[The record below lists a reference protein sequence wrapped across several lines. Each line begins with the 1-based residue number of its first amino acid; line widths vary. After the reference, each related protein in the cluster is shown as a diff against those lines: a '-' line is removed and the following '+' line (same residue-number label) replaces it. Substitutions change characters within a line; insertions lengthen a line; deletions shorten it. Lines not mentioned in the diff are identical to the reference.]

1 MYKLIVKDR
10 KYTEWEVVS
19 FLNDQNILP
28 VIFNPIESKLFHEDV
43 FSFQENTLNC
53 LKSPVRE
60 KPFFTGVLVLTGNKT
75 YGRRKNQVTMKTDK
89 MLYKCVPNDPF
100 LPSFLIPYEI
110 KQMGFSKL
118 FTNLYVTFK
127 YDHWEEKHPY
137 GTLLQVIGQVNDLPA
152 FYEYQLYSK
161 GLHTSINKFEKD
173 TTKAVQKTCENNED
187 LFKKIREKYS
197 LEDRTK
203 NTNVFT
209 IDPEG
214 SIDFDD
220 AFSIQ
225 LLTNKENKEE
235 KDNLNVDRTSV
246 LLSIYISNVSL
257 VLDTLE
263 LWESF
268 AQRISTIYLPDKKRS
283 MLPSLLGDH
292 LCSLREKTTRV
303 AFTMDVYID
312 IFEQKGD
319 TNPEIQ
325 VQKIEFKNS
334 LIEVKK
340 NYIYEEPNL
349 LNNLNYLLLL
359 DTVRRLSKEPNY
371 TYIPTI
377 NDSHDVIA
385 FLMIWMNHECSKD
398 FLAFNN
404 GIFRS
409 ATSSSESPKVSP
421 IVVEKKSAVF
431 NESVCL
437 FTLYAGKYINGE
449 QISSK
454 QELRHD
460 SLNLDTYLHIT
471 SPIRRLVDLLN
482 LIKIQE
488 NRKMVCLSSRGQI
501 FYQRWINQMDFV
513 NDNTKKI
520 RKVQNQ
526 CTLLELI
533 TNQPTSLEKKYD
545 GIVFHRK
552 EKGLGMYSYEVT
564 LPELKIFSKIVTSNL
579 LDEYSSHLFQI
590 YVFQDEESFQKKIR
604 LQLLEI

>member
-10 KYTEWEVVS
+10 KYTGWEVVS

-43 FSFQENTLNC
+43 FSLQENSLNC

-100 LPSFLIPYEI
+100 LPCFLIPYEI

-173 TTKAVQKTCENNED
+173 TTKALQKTCENNED

-303 AFTMDVYID
+303 AFTMDVSID
-312 IFEQKGD
+312 IFEQKGN

-325 VQKIEFKNS
+325 VQKIEFKNT

-340 NYIYEEPNL
+340 NYIYEEPSL
-349 LNNLNYLLLL
+349 LKNLNYLLLL
-359 DTVRRLSKEPNY
+359 DTVRRLSKEPTYN
-371 TYIPTI
+371 YIPTI

-409 ATSSSESPKVSP
+409 ATSSSDSPKVPP
-421 IVVEKKSAVF
+421 IIVEKKSAVF
-431 NESVCL
+431 NESIAL

-460 SLNLDTYLHIT
+460 SLNLDTYVHIT
-471 SPIRRLVDLLN
+471 SPIRRIVDLLN

-488 NRKMVCLSSRGQI
+488 NRKMVCLSSRVQI
-501 FYQRWINQMDFV
+501 FYQRWINQIDFV

-533 TNQPTSLEKKYD
+533 TNQPISLEKKYD

-564 LPELKIFSKIVTSNL
+564 LPELKIFSKIVTSKL

>member
-533 TNQPTSLEKKYD
+533 TNHPTSLEKKYD